1 MFLPRREVTATG
13 TLVLK
18 CSWLKKTVV
27 WEIIRVVNDGMNV
40 FISSLMKSRR
50 NLMKKKKSVDSKLKL
65 SVFTE
70 FEVVVYLTHSVGGS
84 CQSPL

>member
-50 NLMKKKKSVDSKLKL
+50 NLMKKKSLSILNLTCLYLLNLKL
-65 SVFTE
+65 
-70 FEVVVYLTHSVGGS
+70 
-84 CQSPL
+84 